1 MEDPVATKLACQEPL
16 LPGDELMAKLRAI
29 RSDRW
34 LTLEC
39 RLRGDP
45 RVALPAAVELLA
57 PFR

>member
-1 MEDPVATKLACQEPL
+1 MATKLACQEPL